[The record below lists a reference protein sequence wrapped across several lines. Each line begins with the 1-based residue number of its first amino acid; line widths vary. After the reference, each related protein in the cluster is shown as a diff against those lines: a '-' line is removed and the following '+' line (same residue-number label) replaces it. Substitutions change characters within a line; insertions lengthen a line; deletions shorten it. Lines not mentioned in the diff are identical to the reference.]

1 MCRCWTSRNC
11 WLCWGINSEH
21 NLKSLLHSIG
31 ASWRHFANI
40 LIGWGPF
47 GLLFL
52 AVLDSAGV
60 PVVGGVDALLIA
72 VATNKPEQAYWA
84 AALAVIG
91 SLAGSL
97 VLFFVARKGGE
108 VLLMRHVT
116 SKTGARMH
124 LWFQRWGLATVF
136 VPALSPIPL
145 PMKIPVFC
153 AGALQVHLLYF
164 VIVVVT
170 ARTVRYF
177 GLAYLGIHFGTQT
190 LQYMK
195 THGWEVALG
204 ALGLAALLTAAL
216 RLFQKHEV
224 KVGKP
229 E

>member
-1 MCRCWTSRNC
+1 
-11 WLCWGINSEH
+11 L
-21 NLKSLLHSIG
+21 
-31 ASWRHFANI
+31 
-40 LIGWGPF
+40 

-72 VATNKPEQAYWA
+72 VATNSPGQAYLA
-84 AALAVIG
+84 ATLAVIG

-97 VLFFVARKGGE
+97 VLFFIARKGGE
-108 VLLMRHVT
+108 VLLMRHIA
-116 SKTGARMH
+116 SKTGARLH

-153 AGALQVHLLYF
+153 AGALQVRVIYF
-164 VIVVVT
+164 ASVVLT
-170 ARTVRYF
+170 ARVIRYF
-177 GLAYLGIHFGTQT
+177 GLAYLGVHFGSQT
-190 LQYMK
+190 LQYLK
-195 THGWEVALG
+195 THGWEVGFG
-204 ALGLAALLTAAL
+204 ALLLAVCVTLGM

-224 KVGKP
+224 AIGKP

>member
-1 MCRCWTSRNC
+1 M
-11 WLCWGINSEH
+11 
-21 NLKSLLHSIG
+21 
-31 ASWRHFANI
+31 
-40 LIGWGPF
+40 GWGPF

-52 AVLDSAGV
+52 AVLDSAGI

-72 VATNKPEQAYWA
+72 VATTKPEQAYWS
-84 AALAVIG
+84 AALAIVG

-97 VLFFVARKGGE
+97 ILFFIARKGGE

-116 SKTGARMH
+116 SKTGARLH

-153 AGALQVHLLYF
+153 AGALQVRLVYF
-164 VIVVVT
+164 VTVVVA
-170 ARTVRYF
+170 ARTLRYF
-177 GLAYLGIHFGTQT
+177 GLAFLGKHFGLQT
-190 LQYMK
+190 FQYLK
-195 THGWEVALG
+195 THGWRVAAG
-204 ALGLAALLTAAL
+204 ALVLAALLTIGL

-224 KVGKP
+224 RIGKP